1 MSPKLRLFYRALAG
15 LGFGLGSWSYGYY
28 WGGRIFV
35 ALLGY
40 DPIFETASMKLV
52 SCFTAGVVSS
62 AVCGL
67 ILWNRKLFPLLAAIM
82 AVSVVYFKYNQQS
95 GYWVPI
101 DYIVIGL
108 GYAVV
113 PLAVVWFGLRATEN
127 AEKTEL

>member
-1 MSPKLRLFYRALAG
+1 MSPKLRLFSRAVVG

-28 WGGRIFV
+28 WGRRIFV
-35 ALLGY
+35 NLLGY
-40 DPIFETASMKLV
+40 DPIFETASVKLV
-52 SCFTAGVVSS
+52 SCFTGGVVSS
-62 AVCGL
+62 VVCGL

-82 AVSVVYFKYNQQS
+82 AAAVIYFKYNLQS
-95 GYWVPI
+95 SYWVQI

-113 PLAVVWFGLRATEN
+113 PLAVVLFGLRATEN